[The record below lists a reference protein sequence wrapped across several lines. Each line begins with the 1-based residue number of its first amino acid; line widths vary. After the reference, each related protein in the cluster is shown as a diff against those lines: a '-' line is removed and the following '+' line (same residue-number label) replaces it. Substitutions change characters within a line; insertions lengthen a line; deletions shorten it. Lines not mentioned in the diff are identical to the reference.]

1 MNDDFPDSVLKSF
14 QTGTRIWYW
23 NTQGAVQYVTVVGSA
38 MTPDVSSLFGLSVFA
53 EDNPEQRTLI
63 LNIRDEY
70 MRTPPPRTMPP
81 SGEYIGLPLQMTPVA
96 ENPGTMIPN
105 AVVAASS
112 YGVAPLAS
120 QHASVY
126 VGAGAVQPQTTSPAG
141 NYEAALLY
149 GSPYVSQSAPDFPQQ
164 ASHTSHS
171 QTTQQLAPGQSSYIT
186 PYSQSNQQESLPI
199 HISASGLPLAYT
211 SPYVVQ
217 AQAPPLGITTG
228 GTGYVNPYTTPA
240 PVPVHGSPY
249 SAAPQHHMLP
259 EQSYETEICGHE
271 HHGYAN
277 HDQH

>member
-1 MNDDFPDSVLKSF
+1 MNDNFPDSALKSF

-23 NTQGAVQYVTVVGSA
+23 NTRGAVQYVTVVGSA
-38 MTPDVSSLFGLSVFA
+38 MTPDVSSLFGLSVFT
-53 EDNPEQRTLI
+53 ENNPEQRTLI

-70 MRTPPPRTMPP
+70 MRTPPPRTMSS
-81 SGEYIGLPLQMTPVA
+81 SGEYIGLPLQMTPVV

-105 AVVAASS
+105 AVATAASS
-112 YGVAPLAS
+112 YGAS
-120 QHASVY
+120 QYASAY
-126 VGAGAVQPQTTSPAG
+126 VDAGAVQPQATSPAG
-141 NYEAALLY
+141 SYKAAVLY
-149 GSPYVSQSAPDFPQQ
+149 GSPYASQSAPNFPQ
-164 ASHTSHS
+164 ASRTSHS
-171 QTTQQLAPGQSSYIT
+171 QTTQQLAPGQSSYVT

-199 HISASGLPLAYT
+199 HISASGLPLPYT

-217 AQAPPLGITTG
+217 AQAPPLSITTG

-240 PVPVHGSPY
+240 PVPVHGTPY

-259 EQSYETEICGHE
+259 EQSYGTETCGHE